1 MEIKD
6 VKVLVCDDSILVR
19 KQFEKVLK
27 DFGCVSI
34 FEAKNGLEAFDSYK
48 ENSPDLVF
56 MDIVMPIATG
66 IDGLTN
72 ILSYDPKAKVIMAS
86 SAGTQA
92 NLKKAIEVG
101 AYNFIQK
108 PIEKEDIHKIVLGF
122 IKGGK

>member
-1 MEIKD
+1 MEIRD

-27 DFGCVSI
+27 DFGCVSV
-34 FEAKNGLEAFDSYK
+34 FEAKNGLEALESYK
-48 ENSPDLVF
+48 QNSPDLVF
-56 MDIVMPIATG
+56 MDIVMPVVTG
-66 IDGLTN
+66 IEGLTN

-108 PIEKEDIHKIVLGF
+108 PIESEDIHKIILGF